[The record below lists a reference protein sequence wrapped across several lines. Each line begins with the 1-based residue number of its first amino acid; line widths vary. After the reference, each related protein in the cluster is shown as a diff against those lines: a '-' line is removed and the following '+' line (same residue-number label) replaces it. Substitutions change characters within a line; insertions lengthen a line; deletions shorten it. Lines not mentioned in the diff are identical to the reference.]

1 MIIVMNKN
9 SKQRKTE
16 HIQIKTLI
24 TLPQSSKIGEA
35 ELCQILM
42 TKKCSL
48 VILSQNELLFLKHH
62 LKQLMLKYLQR
73 RREIWNLKIFF
84 SAIAIKTNN
93 RLQNKI
99 SLNRMVIF
107 IKINYLL
114 KKKT

>member
-1 MIIVMNKN
+1 MVMNKN

-16 HIQIKTLI
+16 HIQIKTLMA
-24 TLPQSSKIGEA
+24 LPQLSKIGEA

-48 VILSQNELLFLKHH
+48 VILSQNEYLFLKHH

-73 RREIWNLKIFF
+73 KREIWNLKIFS
-84 SAIAIKTNN
+84 SAIAIETNN
-93 RLQNKI
+93 RLQNRI
-99 SLNRMVIF
+99 SHNRMVIF